1 MRSNLVFQASSPMQ
15 NRFLLCQLLSKAT
28 RKFHR
33 PATRVQETM
42 NDVMSKFA
50 ASNEPV
56 EVIATRQKS
65 GRAQRKAA

>member
-1 MRSNLVFQASSPMQ
+1 MQ

-42 NDVMSKFA
+42 NQVMSTFA
-50 ASNEPV
+50 ASNEPL
-56 EVIATRQKS
+56 EVMQPMTKA

>member
-1 MRSNLVFQASSPMQ
+1 MRSNLVFQASAPMQ
-15 NRFLLCQLLSKAT
+15 NRFMLCQLLSKAT

-42 NDVMSKFA
+42 NEVMTKFA
-50 ASNEPV
+50 ATREAEALMAP
-56 EVIATRQKS
+56 ATT

>member
-42 NDVMSKFA
+42 NDVMTKFA
-50 ASNEPV
+50 ATHDPV
-56 EVIATRQKS
+56 ALVAPEQKS

>member
-42 NDVMSKFA
+42 NDVMTKFA
-50 ASNEPV
+50 ATNDPV
-56 EVIATRQKS
+56 TLVAPEQKS